1 MSLLLQIS
9 DPHFGTEQ
17 APVVDALRAL
27 VAAQKPDALVISGD
41 ITQRARRSQFT
52 DAKRFV
58 DSLKIPRMLSLPGN
72 HDLPLFNLL
81 GRALD
86 PYAEYRRAFGA
97 DLEPVL
103 DWKPMLI
110 LGVNTTVAHWHKD
123 GRVLP
128 DQVERVAQ
136 RLRQAKMRQLRVV
149 VVHQPVHVP
158 RLAEKKNLLVG
169 RDAAVR
175 AWTDAGADLILGGH
189 IHLPYVRP
197 LGERYPALS
206 RQIWA
211 VQAGTALSDR
221 IREDAPNS
229 VNLIRF
235 DPRIDPMIC
244 TVERWDCPISDPKFR
259 LIESNR
265 LGLDR
270 STPLAAR
277 AQS

>member
-17 APVVDALRAL
+17 APVMAALQAL
-27 VAAQKPDALVISGD
+27 VKTQKPDALVVSGD
-41 ITQRARRSQFT
+41 ITQRARRSQFA
-52 DAKRFV
+52 DARRFF

-72 HDLPLFNLL
+72 HDLPLFNLAARVL
-81 GRALD
+81 N
-86 PYAEYRRAFGA
+86 PYANYQREFGP
-97 DLEPVL
+97 DLEPIL
-103 DWKPMLI
+103 DWKPMMI
-110 LGVNTTVAHWHKD
+110 IGVNTTVVHWHKD
-123 GRVLP
+123 GRVRP
-128 DQVERVAQ
+128 DQVLRVCER
-136 RLRQAKMRQLRVV
+136 LYKSPSRQLRVV

-158 RLAEKKNLLVG
+158 RLSEKHNLLVG

-197 LGERYPALS
+197 LAERYPGLS
-206 RQIWA
+206 RRIWA

-229 VNLIRF
+229 VNLIRYVA
-235 DPRIDPMIC
+235 RAQPMIC
-244 TVERWDCPISDPKFR
+244 TVERWDCLLSDPEFR
-259 LIESNR
+259 LVESHR

-270 STPLAAR
+270 GSNEAA
-277 AQS
+277 